1 METGLIWLGALLAA
15 LETGLLWLG
24 AIFAATAVV
33 GVIYNLFAATMIRR
47 FLSRRPVLAANPEPI
62 SLLKPLHGAEEGL
75 YENLESFCDQ
85 DYPAPVQIICG
96 VQDPNDPAIQIV
108 ERLKASRPEV
118 DLTLVVDTRA
128 HGTNRKI
135 SNLINM
141 AVEARNPLIVM
152 SDSDIR
158 VGPGYLSQLAGQLER
173 EDVGIV
179 TCLYSGQ
186 GAVGLWSEL
195 SGMAISYH
203 FLPNVVFAT
212 SLGFANPCFGS
223 TTALRARELEAIGGF
238 KTFANLLADD
248 FELGKA
254 VRGLGHKLVMPPL
267 VVRHLCQEHDWPELW
282 SHEMRWTRTIKLIDL
297 AGHLGSVLTH
307 PVPLALLAVLA
318 LAFVSVKAV
327 IASLFLLVGALA
339 ARVLLKL
346 TVDQYEG
353 YSAGPLWLLP
363 ARDLLSF
370 VVFLG
375 SLFGSSVSWRGK
387 RMRVSSDGALSQV

>member
-1 METGLIWLGALLAA
+1 MATSLIWLGAVL
-15 LETGLLWLG
+15 
-24 AIFAATAVV
+24 AATAAIGVV
-33 GVIYNLFAATMIRR
+33 YNLVAATLVRR
-47 FLSRRPVLAANPEPI
+47 FLSRRPVLSASPEAI
-62 SLLKPLHGAEEGL
+62 SLLKPLHGAEAGL

-96 VQDPNDPAIQIV
+96 VQDPNDPAIAVV
-108 ERLKASRPEV
+108 ERLKASRPDI

-141 AVEARNPLIVM
+141 ATSARNPLIVI

-173 EDVGIV
+173 EDVGVV
-179 TCLYSGQ
+179 TCLYAGQ
-186 GAVGLWSEL
+186 GAVGFWSEL

-238 KTFANLLADD
+238 QTFADLLADD

-254 VRGLGHKLVMPPL
+254 VRNLGHKLVMPPM

-282 SHEMRWTRTIKLIDL
+282 SHEMRWTRTIRLIDA
-297 AGHLGSVLTH
+297 AGHAGSVLTH
-307 PVPLALLAVLA
+307 PFPISLLAVAA
-318 LAFVSVKAV
+318 LAFVSP
-327 IASLFLLVGALA
+327 GALA
-339 ARVLLKL
+339 AGLMLAAAALFSRVLLKL

-370 VVFLG
+370 AVFLG

-387 RMRVSSDGALSQV
+387 RMRVTADGALSQV

>member
-1 METGLIWLGALLAA
+1 METSLIWLGALLAA
-15 LETGLLWLG
+15 TAVIGVVYNLV
-24 AIFAATAVV
+24 AATLV
-33 GVIYNLFAATMIRR
+33 RR
-47 FLSRRPVLAANPEPI
+47 FLSRRPVLSANPEAI
-62 SLLKPLHGAEEGL
+62 TLLKPLHGAEEGL

-96 VQDPNDPAIQIV
+96 VQDPNDPAIKVV
-108 ERLKASRPEV
+108 ERLKANRPEI

-141 AVEARNPLIVM
+141 SGPARNPLIVL

-158 VGPGYLSQLAGQLER
+158 VGPGYLSQIAGQLER

-179 TCLYSGQ
+179 TCLYAGQ
-186 GAVGLWSEL
+186 GAVGVWSEL

-223 TTALRARELEAIGGF
+223 TTALRARELEQIGGF
-238 KTFANLLADD
+238 QAFANLLADD
-248 FELGKA
+248 FELGRA
-254 VRGLGHKLVMPPL
+254 VRGLGHKLVMPPM
-267 VVRHLCQEHDWPELW
+267 VVRHLCQEHDWAELW
-282 SHEMRWTRTIKLIDL
+282 AHEMRWTRTIRLIDA
-297 AGHLGSVLTH
+297 AGHAGSILTH
-307 PVPLALLAVLA
+307 PLPISLLAAGV
-318 LAFVSVKAV
+318 LAFVSPGA
-327 IASLFLLVGALA
+327 FVGGLMLA
-339 ARVLLKL
+339 AAALLTRVLLKA

-363 ARDLLSF
+363 ARDILSF
-370 VVFLG
+370 VVFLC
-375 SLFGSSVSWRGK
+375 SLFGTSVSWRGK
-387 RMRVSSDGALSQV
+387 RMRVNADGALSQV